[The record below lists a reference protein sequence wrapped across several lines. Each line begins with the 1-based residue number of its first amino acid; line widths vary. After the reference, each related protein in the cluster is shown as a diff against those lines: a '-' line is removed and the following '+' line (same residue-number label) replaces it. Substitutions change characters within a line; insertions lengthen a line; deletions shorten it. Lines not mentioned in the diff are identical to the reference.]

1 MKNNRFQTIADKIQG
16 RDDIVSFLE
25 GEGEIKGLFD
35 LPNDLPSERTELY
48 KKLYVGVGN
57 TPVYQVKLP
66 NNNRLHIKSEYFNAL
81 GNSHYSR
88 LWVPYLFIAE
98 LLGVI
103 TPGMSHLIEVTSG
116 NSGIAL
122 AMACKALNF
131 QLTLVVPSKLPN
143 GRIEP
148 MLSYGANVEK
158 VNGYIDKCISKLR
171 KLVVIS
177 GYYPCNH
184 SEELSD
190 IQVKVMKRIAVEYYR
205 EFGLPDYSVIGL
217 GNGTSTLAL
226 FDYFN
231 LMQGNIRNIIFYPDP
246 LKSDIVLGLYS
257 PVASL
262 RHIEPAMALADQTVY
277 TCPNALSD
285 VMSYYPFDTEI
296 TNLGHSSLYA
306 ISIAMEVAKQASCK
320 TFFTLAYDKIDRYL

>member
-1 MKNNRFQTIADKIQG
+1 MRKIRFQTIADKIQE
-16 RDDIVSFLE
+16 RDDIISFLE
-25 GEGEIKGLFD
+25 GESEIEGLFD
-35 LPNDLPSERTELY
+35 FPNDLSVERTELY
-48 KKLYVGVGN
+48 KKLYAGIGN
-57 TPVYQVKLP
+57 TPVYQAKLP
-66 NNNRLHIKSEYFNAL
+66 NNNRLYIKSEYFNSL

-103 TPGMSHLIEVTSG
+103 KPDQSHLTEVTSG

-131 QLTLVVPSKLPN
+131 QLTLVVPAKLPN

-148 MLSYGANVEK
+148 MLNYGANIVE

-171 KLVVIS
+171 KLVVS
-177 GYYPCNH
+177 NNFYPCNH
-184 SEELSD
+184 SEENAD
-190 IQVKVMKRIAVEYYR
+190 IQVKLMKRIAIEYTR
-205 EFGLPDYSVIGL
+205 DFKLPDYCVIGL

-226 FDYFN
+226 FDFFN
-231 LMQGNIRNIIFYPDP
+231 SKKSTTKNIIFYPDP
-246 LKSDIVLGLYS
+246 KKSDIVLGLYS

-262 RHIEPAMALADQTVY
+262 KHIEPAIALSHQTIY
-277 TCPNALSD
+277 TSPNALSE
-285 VMSYYPFDTEI
+285 VLSYFDFDTEI

-306 ISIAMEVAKQASCK
+306 IYIAKELAKQDYNK
-320 TFFTLAYDKIDRYL
+320 TFLTIAYDKIDRYV